1 MAFFGKVSEVGLPGG
16 YTLKLVDPA
25 TQAKVAAQI
34 GATKE
39 LTDKPEKA
47 KLAYLGAIAEIESK
61 LLEDAKWAMVA
72 GEPDALT
79 SPGDDYVE
87 DVTARSIE
95 DALS

>member
-1 MAFFGKVSEVGLPGG
+1 VAFFGKISEIGLPG

-47 KLAYLGAIAEIESK
+47 KLAYLGAISEIESK
-61 LLEDAKWAMVA
+61 VLQDAKQAMVT
-72 GEPDALT
+72 GEPAALT

-87 DVTARSIE
+87 EVTARSIDE
-95 DALS
+95 VLS